1 MSKKTTDTIKIKEGF
16 TGQKMIT
23 LPPNTRKLISVNP
36 LLKRFYLTSMGYYPY
51 AIYHDRERKNGS
63 QEYIL
68 LYCIKGAGNISING
82 ENIQLKINSFY
93 IIPRQTAHHYKS
105 TVSDPWSIYWVH
117 FNGEL
122 ADYLYQIYS
131 AQKTRLVTIPF
142 DENRIQ
148 TFNEI
153 VSLIENSFEES
164 VLEIAHI
171 KLLNF
176 LGSFV
181 YFKELNPL
189 TQESDLIQ
197 QSINFMKENITQTY
211 EVSDLAKARNLST
224 THFAR
229 LFKNKMGLSTLQ
241 YFNQL
246 KIQKSCQYLYFS
258 NKSIKEICHELGFSD
273 PFYFSR
279 LFKKFI
285 GMSPSE
291 YKKLHK
297 K

>member
-1 MSKKTTDTIKIKEGF
+1 LNIKSVDNLKIKEGF
-16 TGQKMIT
+16 TGQRMII
-23 LPPNTRKLISVNP
+23 LSPNIRKLIGLNP
-36 LLKRFYLTSMGYYPY
+36 LLNGFYLTSMGYYPY
-51 AIYHDRERKNGS
+51 AVYHDRLRKNGS

-68 LYCIKGAGNISING
+68 LYCIKGSGSIFING
-82 ENIQLKINSFY
+82 ENIQLKANSFF
-93 IIPRQTAHHYKS
+93 IIPRQTVHHYKS
-105 TVSDPWSIYWVH
+105 TVNDPWSIYWVH
-117 FNGEL
+117 FNGTH
-122 ADYLYQIYS
+122 ADYLYQVYAS
-131 AQKTRLVTIPF
+131 KKTKLTFIPF

-153 VSLIENSFEES
+153 LTLLENSFEES

-176 LGSFV
+176 LASFI
-181 YFKELNPL
+181 YLRALNPVAL
-189 TQESDLIQ
+189 EDDLIQ
-197 QSINFMKENITQTY
+197 QSINFMKENVTQIY
-211 EVSDLAKARNLST
+211 EVSDFAKLKNLST
-224 THFAR
+224 THYAR
-229 LFKNKMGLSTLQ
+229 LFKNKMGVSTLQ

-258 NKSIKEICHELGFSD
+258 DKSIKEICHELGFSD

-285 GMSPSE
+285 GLSPSA
-291 YKKLHK
+291 YKKLNK

>member
-1 MSKKTTDTIKIKEGF
+1 LSTKSADVLKIKEGF
-16 TGQKMIT
+16 TGQRMII
-23 LPPNTRKLISVNP
+23 LPPNIRKLISLNP
-36 LLKRFYLTSMGYYPY
+36 LLNRFYLTSMGYYPY
-51 AIYHDRERKNGS
+51 AVYHDRERKNGS

-68 LYCIKGAGNISING
+68 LYCIKGAGSILING
-82 ENIQLKINSFY
+82 ENIQLKVNSFY

-105 TVSDPWSIYWVH
+105 TVNDPWSIYWVH

-122 ADYLYQIYS
+122 ADYLYHIYS
-131 AQKTRLVTIPF
+131 SQKTRLVIIPF
-142 DENRIQ
+142 DETRIQ

-153 VSLIENSFEES
+153 LTLLENSFEES

-176 LGSFV
+176 IASFV
-181 YFKELNPL
+181 YLKELNPVAL
-189 TQESDLIQ
+189 ENDLIQ
-197 QSINFMKENITQTY
+197 QSINFMKENVTQVY
-211 EVSDLAKARNLST
+211 EVSDFSKAKNLST
-224 THFAR
+224 THYAR
-229 LFKNKMGLSTLQ
+229 LFKNKMGVSTLQ

-258 NKSIKEICHELGFSD
+258 DKSIKEICHELGFSD

-279 LFKKFI
+279 LFKKYI
-285 GMSPSE
+285 GISPSE